1 MRKVAIRGD
10 WREILRNGLAGLKA
24 CATYDLVRSTE
35 ELVERQ
41 KIEKQTPCAQGR
53 ESIMAMQERKRD
65 QLTTA
70 SAFLPDL
77 REQPPIT
84 RSRRNTLGG
93 QLQRIPP
100 VSLIRRIKS
109 EYDRLDAPQRFRTCT
124 VSCTGLSG
132 GNQFRS
138 WQMVLASPSEPL
150 SQLEVLVVDCQA
162 TAAAPRG
169 HLLEIGWARA
179 RKAITHAHSSLI
191 ALPDG
196 EQIPPAVARITGISE
211 RMMTAA
217 VDRHLAWRE
226 LSDQAASLAQQPA
239 PTVIHFARFE
249 QPFLRTLA
257 TDVFP
262 LDVVCTRDIARRL
275 LPNLPRCSLRA
286 LAGYFGRGVGSLR
299 RSADHVEATAFV
311 WHELVGLLDRH
322 GVSTW
327 GALHDWLAGP
337 AEPIGRR
344 RRIWPMPRD
353 VRLSLPA
360 APGIYRMLR
369 TDGSVLYVGKAAS
382 LHHRVNSYFRK
393 QAGVPERLLEMLSQA
408 RAISFD
414 VTPSA
419 LEAALLE
426 PDEIKRHR
434 PPYNVA
440 LTTASRSLWF
450 TPLDLSARGRQPS
463 PHCPF
468 GPFASAETLDQ
479 FAALARAGRA
489 ALTPGSRGPD
499 DRTFTAGYDR
509 LCATHP
515 ELSRVDLS
523 DYAKLLRLGTR
534 LWREGR
540 RDRDVD
546 EDYANETRRSLTV
559 WTPEFVQVSLEWLAL
574 RAALA
579 RRRAIWLTRL
589 FESSVVWREPG
600 DSRARLIVIE
610 NSEVVLS
617 AAADAHATPPI
628 PPGYRRPVA
637 ARREAFTLG
646 SFDRLRVLTT
656 ELKRLIAAAAP
667 MALRLDAGPALD
679 EPRLASAL
687 WWV

>member
-1 MRKVAIRGD
+1 
-10 WREILRNGLAGLKA
+10 
-24 CATYDLVRSTE
+24 
-35 ELVERQ
+35 
-41 KIEKQTPCAQGR
+41 
-53 ESIMAMQERKRD
+53 
-65 QLTTA
+65 
-70 SAFLPDL
+70 
-77 REQPPIT
+77 
-84 RSRRNTLGG
+84 
-93 QLQRIPP
+93 
-100 VSLIRRIKS
+100 
-109 EYDRLDAPQRFRTCT
+109 
-124 VSCTGLSG
+124 
-132 GNQFRS
+132 
-138 WQMVLASPSEPL
+138 MVLGSEPL

-169 HLLEIGWARA
+169 HLLEIGWARVL
-179 RKAITHAHSSLI
+179 RTTMTHAHASLI

-211 RMMTAA
+211 HMLRDA
-217 VDRHLAWRE
+217 VEGRLAWRE
-226 LSDQAASLAQQPA
+226 LSDQAGSLTQQPA

-249 QPFLRTLA
+249 QPFLRTLGA
-257 TDVFP
+257 DLVP

-286 LAGYFGRGVGSLR
+286 LAGYFGRAVGALR

-311 WHELVGLLDRH
+311 WQELVRLLETK

-327 GALHDWLAGP
+327 SALHDWLAAP
-337 AEPIGRR
+337 VEPTRCRR
-344 RRIWPMPRD
+344 RVWPMPRD
-353 VRLSLPA
+353 VRLSLPH

-393 QAGVPERLLEMLSQA
+393 QNGVPERSLEMLSQA

-414 VTPSA
+414 VTPSP

-426 PDEIKRHR
+426 PDEIKRHQ

-440 LTTASRSLWF
+440 FTTHDRALWF
-450 TPLDLSARGRQPS
+450 TSPDLSARSSEPS
-463 PHCPF
+463 PHCPL
-468 GPFASAETLDQ
+468 GPFASAETVDQ
-479 FAALARAGRA
+479 FVALARGDRA
-489 ALTPGSRGPD
+489 ALTSGPRGPD
-499 DRTFTAGYDR
+499 GGTFTAGYDR

-515 ELSRVDLS
+515 ELSRVNVS
-523 DYAKLLRLGTR
+523 DYAKLLRVGTR

-540 RDRDVD
+540 RDRDGD
-546 EDYANETRRSLTV
+546 EDDPNETRRGLTV

-589 FESSVVWREPG
+589 VDSSVVWREPG
-600 DSRARLIVIE
+600 DSCARLIVIE
-610 NSEVVLS
+610 NGEVLLS
-617 AAADAHATPPI
+617 TAADTNAPPPI

-637 ARREAFTLG
+637 ARREAFTLA

-656 ELKRLIAAAAP
+656 ELKRLIAAGAP
-667 MALRLDAGPALD
+667 VALRLGAGPAFD
-679 EPRLASAL
+679 ESRLASAL

>member
-1 MRKVAIRGD
+1 
-10 WREILRNGLAGLKA
+10 
-24 CATYDLVRSTE
+24 
-35 ELVERQ
+35 
-41 KIEKQTPCAQGR
+41 
-53 ESIMAMQERKRD
+53 
-65 QLTTA
+65 
-70 SAFLPDL
+70 
-77 REQPPIT
+77 
-84 RSRRNTLGG
+84 
-93 QLQRIPP
+93 
-100 VSLIRRIKS
+100 
-109 EYDRLDAPQRFRTCT
+109 
-124 VSCTGLSG
+124 
-132 GNQFRS
+132 
-138 WQMVLASPSEPL
+138 MVLASPSEPL
-150 SQLEVLVVDCQA
+150 SHLEVLAVDCQA

-169 HLLEIGWARA
+169 HLLEIGWARVLGTT
-179 RKAITHAHSSLI
+179 ITHAHASLI

-196 EQIPPAVARITGISE
+196 EQIPPPVARITGISE
-211 RMMTAA
+211 RMMRSA
-217 VDRHLAWRE
+217 VDGRCAWRE
-226 LSDQAASLAQQPA
+226 LTDQAASLTQQPA

-257 TDVFP
+257 AGVFP

-275 LPNLPRCSLRA
+275 LPNLPRCGLRA
-286 LAGYFGRGVGSLR
+286 LAGYFGRAVDALR
-299 RSADHVEATAFV
+299 RSADHVDATAFV
-311 WHELVGLLDRH
+311 WHELVGLLERH
-322 GVSTW
+322 GVATW
-327 GALHDWLAGP
+327 AALHDWLARP
-337 AEPIGRR
+337 AEPIKSR

-353 VRLSLPA
+353 VRLSLPT

-369 TDGSVLYVGKAAS
+369 TDGSVLYIGKAGS

-393 QAGVPERLLEMLSQA
+393 QAGVSERLLEMLSQA

-440 LTTASRSLWF
+440 LTTASRALWF
-450 TPLDLSARGRQPS
+450 TSLDLSARSRQPS

-523 DYAKLLRLGTR
+523 DYVKLLRLGTR

-540 RDRDVD
+540 RDRDPGDDV
-546 EDYANETRRSLTV
+546 EDDVEDDGNNTRRGVTL

-579 RRRAIWLTRL
+579 RRRAIWLTHL
-589 FESSVVWREPG
+589 VDSSVVWREPA
-600 DSRARLIVIE
+600 DRCARLIVLE

-617 AAADAHATPPI
+617 GAVGANATPPI

-656 ELKRLIAAAAP
+656 ELKRLVAAGTP
-667 MALRLDAGPALD
+667 VALRLGAGPALD
-679 EPRLASAL
+679 ESRLASAL